1 MPRKSA
7 EALAMAGFLPTAKPP
22 EAPAHLSPT
31 AQRLWT
37 EIVLDRPAEH
47 FRSGTQELLANYC
60 EISAQLEELW
70 RRARECEDDRKA
82 QDVVL
87 RHIARM
93 ATLQARLCS
102 ELRLTPRVNIDRR
115 SATLNEFGN
124 PPHPLFGGKRAFI
137 RKPWDPD

>member
-22 EAPAHLSPT
+22 EAPAHLSAT
-31 AQRLWT
+31 ARRLWT
-37 EIVLDRPAEH
+37 EIVLDRPPEH
-47 FRSGTQELLANYC
+47 FRTGTQELLASYC
-60 EISAQLEELW
+60 QVSDQLEQLW

-87 RHIARM
+87 RHISRM

-102 ELRLTPRVNIDRR
+102 ELRLTPRANIERH
-115 SATLNEFGN
+115 SAQRDAYGN
-124 PPHPLFGGKRAFI
+124 PPHPLLEGKRL
-137 RKPWDPD
+137 RKPWETD